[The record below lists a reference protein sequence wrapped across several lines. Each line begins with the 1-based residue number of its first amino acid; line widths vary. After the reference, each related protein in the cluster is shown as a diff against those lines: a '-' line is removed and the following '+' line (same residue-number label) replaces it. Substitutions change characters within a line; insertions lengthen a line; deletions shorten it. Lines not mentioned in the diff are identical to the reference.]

1 MKAVYEELNGDI
13 AVFLVEELKRTVS
26 INQSKLPADARVGD
40 IYEVEWNADAQLQF
54 LNKLPDERARR
65 EASNRKKREMLLRRS
80 RKKK

>member
-1 MKAVYEELNGDI
+1 MKAVFEEVNGDI

-26 INQSKLPADARVGD
+26 INQSKLPADARIGD

>member
-13 AVFLVEELKRTVS
+13 AVLLVEELKRTVS
-26 INQSKLPADARVGD
+26 INQSKLPADARIGD

>member
-26 INQSKLPADARVGD
+26 INQSKLPADARIGD

-54 LNKLPDERARR
+54 LNKLPDERAHREESVRR
-65 EASNRKKREMLLRRS
+65 KREMLLRRS

>member
-1 MKAVYEELNGDI
+1 MKAIYEELNGDI

-26 INQSKLPADARVGD
+26 INQSKLPADARIGD